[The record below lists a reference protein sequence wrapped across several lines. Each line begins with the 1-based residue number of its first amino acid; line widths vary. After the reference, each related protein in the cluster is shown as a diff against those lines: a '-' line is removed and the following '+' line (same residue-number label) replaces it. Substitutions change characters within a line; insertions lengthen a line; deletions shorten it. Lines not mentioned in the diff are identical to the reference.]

1 MSEEI
6 RSAEI
11 GRVLGNY
18 AKAWSAG
25 DSAAIF
31 AAYHEDFV
39 LHYFGESP
47 LAGSHRGRAAAMPVL
62 MEATRLSG
70 RCLLSIEDVLAGEG
84 LGALVVREALGSG
97 DDAREVRRILLY
109 RVRYGQLFECWLFDE
124 DQRFVDRLWS
134 GA

>member
-1 MSEEI
+1 LSETGQA
-6 RSAEI
+6 SEI
-11 GRVLGNY
+11 GRVLGDY
-18 AKAWSAG
+18 AKAWTAG
-25 DSAAIF
+25 DPAAIF

-47 LAGSHRGRAAAMPVL
+47 LAGSHRGKAAAMPVL
-62 MEATRLSG
+62 MEATRRSG
-70 RCLLSIEDVLAGEG
+70 RRLLSIEDVLAGEG
-84 LGALVVREALGSG
+84 LGALVAREALGCG

-109 RVRYGQLFECWLFDE
+109 RVRDGQLFECWLFDE